1 MRVQEVIL
9 KDNNKRYMLIDGNGL
24 PVIPVLKYLK
34 YLDNTGKS
42 RNTQKTYC
50 YALKQYFA
58 YLKETNR
65 QGDGAAQRE

>member
-34 YLDNTGKS
+34 YLDNT
-42 RNTQKTYC
+42 
-50 YALKQYFA
+50 
-58 YLKETNR
+58 
-65 QGDGAAQRE
+65 